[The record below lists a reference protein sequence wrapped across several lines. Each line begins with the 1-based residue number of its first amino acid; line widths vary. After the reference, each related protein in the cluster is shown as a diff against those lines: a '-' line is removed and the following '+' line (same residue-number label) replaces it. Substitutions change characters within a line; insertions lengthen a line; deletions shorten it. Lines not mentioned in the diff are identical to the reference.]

1 MASSPPPLAKS
12 TRPKIGGSR
21 IVILTE
27 GKTDP
32 LTAKTANVML
42 RCRGDDVVAVLDST
56 QAGKTAEE
64 LLGVGGDTPIVA
76 SLDDVALIDGKG
88 PDTLLIG
95 VATAGGKIPPEWR
108 ALCLDAVR
116 RGMSVVSGMHQFLSD
131 DAELVA
137 AAAAAG
143 VQLHDVRKNNEKEV
157 ATRLDLTD
165 DCLRVLTVGQD
176 CSVGKMLSALE
187 IARGLERSGVDAK
200 FVATGQT
207 GIMVEGDG
215 LPIDCVVSDFV
226 NGACEKLV
234 RQNLSHEVMVVEG
247 QATITHP
254 RFSAVSLGLL
264 HGTNPHAMIYVY
276 EAGRD
281 AMRGMEYLPLPT
293 HRQVIDAYEH
303 MAAFGNPAKVI
314 GIAMNS
320 RKLSAEAA
328 EVERERMRAEFGLPV
343 ADPIRHGP
351 DELVEA
357 ILAYKK
363 SRN

>member
-1 MASSPPPLAKS
+1 MASSSPSKTAG
-12 TRPKIGGSR
+12 KIGGSR

-42 RCRGDDVVAVLDST
+42 RCRGEDIIAVLDST
-56 QAGKTAEE
+56 QKGKTAQE
-64 LLGVGGDTPIVA
+64 LLGVGGDTPIIG
-76 SLDDVALIDGKG
+76 SLDEVEK

-95 VATAGGKIPPEWR
+95 VATAGGKIPPAWR
-108 ALCLDAVR
+108 DLCLDAVK
-116 RGMSVVSGMHQFLSD
+116 RGMSIVSGMHQFLSD
-131 DAELVA
+131 DAEIVTA
-137 AAAAAG
+137 AAEAG
-143 VQLHDVRKNNEKEV
+143 VTIHDVRKNNEKDV
-157 ATRLDLTD
+157 ATRLDLND
-165 DCLRVLTVGQD
+165 DCFRVLTIGQD
-176 CSVGKMLSALE
+176 CSVGKMLAALE
-187 IARGLERSGVDAK
+187 ISRGLERRGVDSK

-234 RQNLSHEVMVVEG
+234 RQNLSREVMIVEG

-281 AMRGMEYLPLPT
+281 TIRGMDYLPLPT
-293 HRQVIDAYEH
+293 HKSVIDAYEH
-303 MAAFGNPAKVI
+303 MAAFGHPAKVI
-314 GIAMNS
+314 AIAMNS
-320 RKLSAEAA
+320 RKLTAEEANT
-328 EVERERMRAEFGLPV
+328 ERERMRAEFGLPV
-343 ADPIRHGP
+343 ADPIRHGT
-351 DELVEA
+351 DELADAV
-357 ILAYKK
+357 LAAKK
-363 SRN
+363 NR

>member
-1 MASSPPPLAKS
+1 MASSS
-12 TRPKIGGSR
+12 TPKIGGSR

-42 RCRGDDVVAVLDST
+42 RCRGEDIVAVLDST
-56 QAGKTAEE
+56 QKGKTAQE
-64 LLGVGGDTPIVA
+64 LLGVGGDTPIIG
-76 SLDDVALIDGKG
+76 SLDEVEK

-95 VATAGGKIPPEWR
+95 VATAGGKIPPAWR
-108 ALCLDAVR
+108 DLCLDAVK
-116 RGMSVVSGMHQFLSD
+116 RGMSIVSGMHQFLSD
-131 DAELVA
+131 DAEIVTA
-137 AAAAAG
+137 AAEAG
-143 VQLHDVRKNNEKEV
+143 VTIHDVRKNNEKDV

-165 DCLRVLTVGQD
+165 DCFRVLTVGQD
-176 CSVGKMLSALE
+176 CSVGKMLAALE
-187 IARGLERSGVDAK
+187 ISRGLERRGVDSK

-234 RQNLSHEVMVVEG
+234 RQNLSREVMIVEG

-276 EAGRD
+276 EAGRETI
-281 AMRGMEYLPLPT
+281 RGMDYLPLPS
-293 HRQVIDAYEH
+293 HKSVIDAYEH
-303 MAAFGNPAKVI
+303 MAAFGHPAKVI
-314 GIAMNS
+314 AIAMNS
-320 RKLSAEAA
+320 RKLSDSEAEA
-328 EVERERMRAEFGLPV
+328 ERERMRAEFGLPV
-343 ADPIRHGP
+343 ADPIRHGT
-351 DELVEA
+351 DELADAVIA
-357 ILAYKK
+357 AKK
-363 SRN
+363 NR

>member
-1 MASSPPPLAKS
+1 MASSS
-12 TRPKIGGSR
+12 TSKIGGSR

-42 RCRGDDVVAVLDST
+42 RCRGEDVVAVLDST
-56 QAGKTAEE
+56 QNGKTAQE
-64 LLGVGGDTPIVA
+64 LLGVGGDTPIVG
-76 SLDDVALIDGKG
+76 SLDEVEK

-95 VATAGGKIPPEWR
+95 VATAGGKIPAEWR
-108 ALCLDAVR
+108 ALCLDAVK
-116 RGMSVVSGMHQFLSD
+116 RGMSIVSGMHQFLSD
-131 DAELVA
+131 DAEIVA
-137 AAAAAG
+137 AAAEAG
-143 VQLHDVRKNNEKEV
+143 VTIHDVRKNNEKDV

-165 DCLRVLTVGQD
+165 DCFRVLTIGQD

-187 IARGLERSGVDAK
+187 ISRGLERKGVDSK

-234 RQNLSHEVMVVEG
+234 RQNLSREVMIVEG

-276 EAGRD
+276 EAGRET
-281 AMRGMEYLPLPT
+281 MRGMDYLPLPS
-293 HRQVIDAYEH
+293 HKSVIDAYEH

-314 GIAMNS
+314 AIAMNS
-320 RKLSAEAA
+320 RKLSDAEAEA
-328 EVERERMRAEFGLPV
+328 ERERMRAEFGLPV
-343 ADPIRHGP
+343 ADPIRHGT
-351 DELVEA
+351 DELTDA
-357 ILAYKK
+357 ILAAKNA
-363 SRN
+363 R

>member
-1 MASSPPPLAKS
+1 MASSS
-12 TRPKIGGSR
+12 TPKIGGSR

-42 RCRGDDVVAVLDST
+42 RCRGEDIIAVLDST
-56 QAGKTAEE
+56 QKGKTAQE
-64 LLGVGGDTPIVA
+64 LLGVGGDTPIIG
-76 SLDDVALIDGKG
+76 SLDEVEK

-95 VATAGGKIPPEWR
+95 VATAGGKIPPAWR
-108 ALCLDAVR
+108 DLCLDAVK
-116 RGMSVVSGMHQFLSD
+116 RGMSIVSGMHQFLSD
-131 DAELVA
+131 DAEIVTA
-137 AAAAAG
+137 AAEAG
-143 VQLHDVRKNNEKEV
+143 VTIHDVRKNNEKDV
-157 ATRLDLTD
+157 ATRLNLND
-165 DCLRVLTVGQD
+165 DCFRVLTIGQD
-176 CSVGKMLSALE
+176 CSVGKMLAALE
-187 IARGLERSGVDAK
+187 ISRGLERRGVDSK

-234 RQNLSHEVMVVEG
+234 RQNLSREVMIVEG

-281 AMRGMEYLPLPT
+281 TIRGMDYLPLPT
-293 HRQVIDAYEH
+293 HKSVIDAYEH
-303 MAAFGNPAKVI
+303 MAAFGHPAKVI
-314 GIAMNS
+314 AIAMNS
-320 RKLSAEAA
+320 RKLSDAEATA
-328 EVERERMRAEFGLPV
+328 ERERMRAEFGLPV
-343 ADPIRHGP
+343 ADPIRHGT
-351 DELVEA
+351 DELADAV
-357 ILAYKK
+357 LAAKK
-363 SRN
+363 ARG

>member
-1 MASSPPPLAKS
+1 MASSS
-12 TRPKIGGSR
+12 TPKIGGSR

-42 RCRGDDVVAVLDST
+42 RCRGEDIVAVLDST
-56 QAGKTAEE
+56 QKGKTAQE
-64 LLGVGGDTPIVA
+64 LLGVGGDTPIIG
-76 SLDDVALIDGKG
+76 SLDEVEK

-95 VATAGGKIPPEWR
+95 VATAGGKIPPAWR
-108 ALCLDAVR
+108 DLCLDAVK
-116 RGMSVVSGMHQFLSD
+116 RGMSIVSGMHQFLSD
-131 DAELVA
+131 DAEIVTA
-137 AAAAAG
+137 AAEAG
-143 VQLHDVRKNNEKEV
+143 VTIHDVRKNNEKDV

-165 DCLRVLTVGQD
+165 DCFRVLTVGQD
-176 CSVGKMLSALE
+176 CSVGKMLAALE
-187 IARGLERSGVDAK
+187 ISRGLERRGVDSK

-234 RQNLSHEVMVVEG
+234 RQNLSREVMIVEG

-276 EAGRD
+276 EAGRETI
-281 AMRGMEYLPLPT
+281 RGMDYLPLPS
-293 HRQVIDAYEH
+293 HKSVIDAYEH
-303 MAAFGNPAKVI
+303 MAAFGHPAKVI
-314 GIAMNS
+314 AIAMNS
-320 RKLSAEAA
+320 RKLSDSEAEA
-328 EVERERMRAEFGLPV
+328 ERERMRAEFGLPV
-343 ADPIRHGP
+343 ADPIRHGT
-351 DELVEA
+351 DELADAV
-357 ILAYKK
+357 LAAKK
-363 SRN
+363 NR